1 MTSILSLLTKV
12 SIVLGVIG
20 AFVLS
25 LSDIVLKTEY
35 LSSIDNYLDFSS
47 LKAQII
53 ILLLATLYLVLFLL
67 SFINRITKI

>member
-25 LSDIVLKTEY
+25 LSDIVLKT
-35 LSSIDNYLDFSS
+35 
-47 LKAQII
+47 
-53 ILLLATLYLVLFLL
+53 
-67 SFINRITKI
+67 